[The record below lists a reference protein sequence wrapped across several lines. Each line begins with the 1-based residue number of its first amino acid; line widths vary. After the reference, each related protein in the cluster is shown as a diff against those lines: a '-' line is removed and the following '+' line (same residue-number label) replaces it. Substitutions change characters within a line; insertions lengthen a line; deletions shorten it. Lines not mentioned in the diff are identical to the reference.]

1 MKLLLRGGSV
11 YSLCLGKGEGKE
23 KNLFSHFPNL
33 IFDEFSPFHPNE
45 AISSFGSVFDDSG
58 HGFRAMKKK
67 TTEMRASP
75 DDLNW

>member
-1 MKLLLRGGSV
+1 VGARFILFAWEKE
-11 YSLCLGKGEGKE
+11 KGKE

-45 AISSFGSVFDDSG
+45 AISSFGSVFDDSE

-67 TTEMRASP
+67 KQKCVPSPP